1 MAVFEVGRV
10 AVKTLGHE
18 AGRYCV
24 VVEVIDKNF
33 VLVDGLF
40 VHRRRSN
47 VAHLAPTKEKVELK
61 KGASTEEV
69 KKAVDKAKF
78 TEKFKGK
85 VALGL

>member
-33 VLVDGLF
+33 VLVDGLY

-47 VAHLAPTKEKVELK
+47 VAHLAPTKDKVEIK
-61 KGASTEEV
+61 KGASTEEI
-69 KKAVDKAKF
+69 KKAVDKAKMSD
-78 TEKFKGK
+78 KFKGK